1 MTKTLTEEQYRRY
14 EAILNEVERI
24 RNLTRKEKEGII
36 RGILESAFID
46 LTCDWAFKHVFGH
59 HPDILMMLLNDILP
73 EQIVQVEYDQNEIDR
88 ESSRDRNV
96 IMDVFCHTADG
107 RRFVVEMQKE
117 SQDGFHQRMLYYGAA
132 RLREQLKPGD
142 RYERLCPVYVICF
155 MDYALSHEGILPPGK
170 IIFTYGMREEQTG
183 EPYWGGLYICLCE
196 LPRLG
201 SRTFEN
207 LTPQEQWFVIL
218 RNCSKFA
225 EKPRG
230 MDPKFDKVFEIASTR
245 GLKDKEELQYLKAM
259 ITQEEK
265 DSIAHANYELGVAFG
280 RDEGLALGLAKG
292 REEERQ
298 AIARKLLEAGIPV
311 SQVVEVTG
319 LPLDQLQ

>member
-1 MTKTLTEEQYRRY
+1 MSKTLTEEQYRRY

-24 RNLTRKEKEGII
+24 RNLTRKEKESII
-36 RGILESAFID
+36 RGVLEKAFID
-46 LTCDWAFKHVFGH
+46 LTCDWAFKHVFGR
-59 HPDILMMLLNDILP
+59 HPDLLMMLLNDILP

-88 ESSRDRNV
+88 ENARDKNV

-155 MDYALSHEGILPPGK
+155 MDYALSHEGTLPPGK

-183 EPYWGGLYICLCE
+183 EPYWGGLYIYLCE

-280 RDEGLALGLAKG
+280 RDE
-292 REEERQ
+292 
-298 AIARKLLEAGIPV
+298 
-311 SQVVEVTG
+311 VTC
-319 LPLDQLQ
+319 PEIS